1 MVSDI
6 FNDLSNE
13 PKKYYSFK
21 GMFCPCLSLEY
32 LPDISNWN
40 TSNVFDFSGMFADC
54 FSLKSL
60 HDISKLD
67 KSNAIY
73 MNSMFGNCRSL
84 ISFPDIS
91 KWNTENVID
100 MKFLVVHLW
109 KVCLIYPNGILK
121 MLEV

>member
-1 MVSDI
+1 
-6 FNDLSNE
+6 
-13 PKKYYSFK
+13 
-21 GMFCPCLSLEY
+21 
-32 LPDISNWN
+32 
-40 TSNVFDFSGMFADC
+40 MFADC

-60 HDISKLD
+60 HDISKLA

-91 KWNTENVID
+91 KWNIENVID
-100 MKFLVVHLW
+100 MKFMFLVVHLW
-109 KVCLIYPNGILK
+109 KVCVIYPNGILK